1 MLKEGRKQLC
11 TKGGFRLGC
20 TMLQGQQV
28 YLRIP
33 KVIESYSSGCRLDG
47 PASVVVTGQ
56 VMAFFAITTTLARNS
71 KEIIVENAMKNRS
84 QELQGWQA
92 RIQHDQ
98 IVGKKNYS
106 SENYQITY
114 SFQSPLQPKESYL
127 GKC

>member
-1 MLKEGRKQLC
+1 M
-11 TKGGFRLGC
+11 
-20 TMLQGQQV
+20 QGQQV

-92 RIQHDQ
+92 RIQHEQ
-98 IVGKKNYS
+98 VVGKKNYS
-106 SENYQITY
+106 SENYQVTCR
-114 SFQSPLQPKESYL
+114 FQSLLQPEESYL
-127 GKC
+127 GEC